1 MDMTLSEKYLVQ
13 FEEKLPIFH
22 VKNQLKLN
30 GRSLKRHAEAL
41 VHIEKSE
48 CKMML
53 AYCVFPLAV
62 KSTFLFCN

>member
-1 MDMTLSEKYLVQ
+1 MDFSEKYLVQ

-22 VKNQLKLN
+22 VKNQIKLN
-30 GRSLKRHAEAL
+30 GRFVKIHSEAL

-62 KSTFLFCN
+62 RSTFFLFCN